1 MKTNVS
7 IKQSSWATIALFIF
21 PSIWMICCCILAV
34 QGENPSQKHC
44 ESISIPIH
52 QLRATF
58 LHKTSSSVKPSSIS
72 TITPGSNPLFSI
84 RGGDIQQIT
93 SLPQVKEIIQN
104 ASTTNQ
110 LVVLDFTSNNC
121 PPCEM
126 IAPIYHDLSELEE
139 FQSKVIFL
147 KVNVSDHPDV
157 ASYYGVDGWP
167 TFQLFRNECVV
178 DSIVGGQAA
187 KAGLYALVV
196 RYAQ

>member
-1 MKTNVS
+1 MV
-7 IKQSSWATIALFIF
+7 LFF
-21 PSIWMICCCILAV
+21 FSTVWICCCILVV
-34 QGENPSQKHC
+34 QGRKSTQNC
-44 ESISIPIH
+44 ESISSIIPIH
-52 QLRATF
+52 QRRTAF
-58 LHKTSSSVKPSSIS
+58 LHKISSSSVKHSSTS
-72 TITPGSNPLFSI
+72 TTTPGPNLLFSI

-93 SLPQVKEIIQN
+93 SLPQVQEIIQN

-126 IAPIYHDLSELEE
+126 IAPIYHDLSELQE
-139 FQSKVIFL
+139 FERRVIFL
-147 KVNVSDHPDV
+147 RVNVSDHPDV

-167 TFQLFRNECVV
+167 TFQLFRNERLV

-187 KAGLYALVV
+187 KAGLYSLVA